1 MPARGVQNANNVVSD
16 IYTPDKHLEAVNVMG
31 ADDNAHP
38 AVSYLHNKTKELYVG
53 GKVQAV
59 QAPNHFDY
67 VPLRCK
73 LTFHVNISQKANL

>member
-1 MPARGVQNANNVVSD
+1 
-16 IYTPDKHLEAVNVMG
+16 MG

-73 LTFHVNISQKANL
+73 LLLPCPLEQTLMSRHPR

>member
-1 MPARGVQNANNVVSD
+1 MESERLLTSYSVQD
-16 IYTPDKHLEAVNVMG
+16 IYIPDKHLEAVNVMG

-38 AVSYLHNKTKELYVG
+38 AVSYLHNKTKDLYVG
-53 GKVQAV
+53 GKIEAI

-73 LTFHVNISQKANL
+73 FVRQAGRLWQELG

>member
-1 MPARGVQNANNVVSD
+1 
-16 IYTPDKHLEAVNVMG
+16 MG

-73 LTFHVNISQKANL
+73 LIPSSPIEAKADK

>member
-1 MPARGVQNANNVVSD
+1 
-16 IYTPDKHLEAVNVMG
+16 MG

-73 LTFHVNISQKANL
+73 LISPDSPRE